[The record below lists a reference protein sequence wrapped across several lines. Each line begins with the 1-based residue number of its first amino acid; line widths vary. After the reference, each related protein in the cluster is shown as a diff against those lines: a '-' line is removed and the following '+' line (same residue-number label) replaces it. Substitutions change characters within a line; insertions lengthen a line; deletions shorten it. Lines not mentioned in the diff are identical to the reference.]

1 MGYKEFYEN
10 VNSTSEKVKNL
21 INDRKDTLIVS
32 NSSCDGI
39 VSASLLIRAIW
50 KLGGKAT
57 ARFVN
62 KISQESLADLK
73 SEDHEFYFFTEL
85 GTGSSELFTKF
96 FSNEWIVLD
105 HRKLS
110 FAEIATDDNNAILN
124 PWKYEIDGDNEVTSG
139 GISYLLVKSMDKK
152 FTDLSPLAIVSALGE
167 YQDVGDKRSLIG
179 LNNEILKD
187 SEKNGFMQTDIDIL
201 LSFNESLPIH
211 ESIANTSIPYLYGI
225 TSNSDKCLELM
236 KNTNINLKKDQRWKT
251 IADLNQE
258 EKFLII
264 ESIKNHLSSQMNR
277 NVENLENIL
286 IGYTYVLPAEEY
298 GSHLYDARRFS
309 ELLNSCALS
318 MKSGIGLS
326 ICLGER
332 TESLQEAERDL
343 QEFKNSSQKLVSKI
357 LKEKWRISEKGLV
370 VFISADGIIEPD
382 YVGYVGYLSRLLTS
396 HYQFMNK
403 VIIMKIVIDETY
415 SKYFLSSGYGGNM
428 DVEQMAKELSN
439 TIDGSKVTFSK
450 ADGQIIIPSAQ
461 EDTLISI
468 ISKLIKNISK

>member
-10 VNSTSEKVKNL
+10 VNLTSEKVKNL

-62 KISQESLADLK
+62 KISQDSIADLK
-73 SEDHEFYFFTEL
+73 SEDHEFYLFTEL
-85 GTGSSELFTKF
+85 GTGLSELFNKF
-96 FSNEWIVLD
+96 FLKEWIILD

-110 FAEIATDDNNAILN
+110 FAEIATDDNDAILN
-124 PWKYEIDGDNEVTSG
+124 PWKYDIDGDKEVTSG
-139 GISYLLVKSMDKK
+139 GISYLLVKSMDKR

-179 LNNEILKD
+179 LNYEILKD
-187 SEKNGFMQTDIDIL
+187 SEKNGLMQTDIDL

-236 KNTNINLKKDQRWKT
+236 KNTNINLKKDGRWKT
-251 IADLNQE
+251 IADINQE

-277 NVENLENIL
+277 NVDNLENIL
-286 IGYTYVLPAEEY
+286 IGYTYVLPTEEY

-332 TESLQEAERDL
+332 AGSLEEAEMDL
-343 QEFKNSSQKLVSKI
+343 QEFKNSSQKLISKI
-357 LKEKWRISEKGLV
+357 LKEKWRISDKGLF

-382 YVGYVGYLSRLLTS
+382 YAGYVGYLSRLLTS

-403 VIIMKIVIDETY
+403 MIIMKIAIDENY
-415 SKYFLSSGYGGNM
+415 SKYFLSSGYDGDM
-428 DVEQMAKELSN
+428 DVELMAKELSN
-439 TIDGSKVTFSK
+439 TIDGITVTFSN
-450 ADGQIIIPSAQ
+450 ADGQIIIPSVQ
-461 EDTLISI
+461 EDTLMSI
-468 ISKLIKNISK
+468 ISKLIKKISK

>member
-1 MGYKEFYEN
+1 
-10 VNSTSEKVKNL
+10 
-21 INDRKDTLIVS
+21 
-32 NSSCDGI
+32 
-39 VSASLLIRAIW
+39 
-50 KLGGKAT
+50 
-57 ARFVN
+57 VN
-62 KISQESLADLK
+62 KVSQESIADLK
-73 SEDHEFYFFTEL
+73 NEDHEFYLFTEL
-85 GTGSSELFTKF
+85 GTGSSELFNKF

-187 SEKNGFMQTDIDIL
+187 SEKNGFMQTDIDLL

-236 KNTNINLKKDQRWKT
+236 KNTNINLKKDERWKT

-286 IGYTYVLPAEEY
+286 IGYTYVLPTEEY

-332 TESLQEAERDL
+332 TESLKEAERDL
-343 QEFKNSSQKLVSKI
+343 QQFKNSSQKLVSKI
-357 LKEKWRISEKGLV
+357 LKEKWRISDKGLF

-403 VIIMKIVIDETY
+403 VIIMKIVIDENY

-439 TIDGSKVTFSK
+439 TIDGSTVTFSN
-450 ADGQIIIPSAQ
+450 ADGQIIIPSPQ